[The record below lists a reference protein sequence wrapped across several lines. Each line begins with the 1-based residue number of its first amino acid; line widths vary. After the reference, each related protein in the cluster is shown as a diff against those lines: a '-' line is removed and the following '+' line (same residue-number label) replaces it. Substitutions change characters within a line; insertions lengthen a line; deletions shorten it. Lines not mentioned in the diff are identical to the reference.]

1 MADAVIF
8 GGYSGVWF
16 ATKPAGAHVIANTFR
31 DMGMTAV
38 VVDHVFAISMYSP
51 YWMSEIIKK
60 FVDKDTKFICLSTTL
75 LGAPGVGVSS
85 MIECDDLFEPIMNEI
100 KTIAPHAVFVVGGP
114 FMAMEQETRL
124 PFDYK
129 VRGQGEV
136 CIRAIAAKVIS
147 GHEITLDADGYVSDK
162 IYDYGTFN
170 KDASLIFTTDDAI
183 LENETLPIEFAR
195 GCVFKC
201 AYCDYALTGKN
212 FGDFNKSEEVMYAT
226 LMSNY
231 EKFGTTN
238 YVASDDTLN
247 DSEEK
252 VDQLLKVSKRLPFQ
266 LQFGAYLRA
275 ELLEKHP
282 DMAAKLLDAG
292 LRGANIGIET
302 LNKKAGSTVGKGYG
316 MKAVDT
322 LLKARKTWNGAV
334 AVNINLI
341 LGLPYDTVE
350 DLRIQHDIF
359 LNNDLCD
366 FPFYSRLGI
375 PRRNKGTGASLF
387 SEGGWEKYYK
397 EMDPTGP
404 KYAQLLE
411 HYKGN
416 AFELYWLNR
425 SIVWERKDDGFDYL
439 DALLLM
445 NELNEAWE
453 ENRDR
458 LINHLG
464 AFSAVQLLSDFS
476 MEELREYPVDNWLNG
491 VPDGTEGAIPH
502 SIKRVVEY
510 RKLLMS
516 DKISV
521 PSTTTPLYL
530 DPVPPTYMPF
540 QSKIKIHV
548 AKD

>member
-1 MADAVIF
+1 
-8 GGYSGVWF
+8 
-16 ATKPAGAHVIANTFR
+16 
-31 DMGMTAV
+31 MGMTAV
-38 VVDHVFAISMYSP
+38 VVDHVFAISTYSS

-60 FVDKDTKFICLSTTL
+60 FIDKDTKFICLSTTL
-75 LGAPGVGVSS
+75 LGPVTAGISS
-85 MIECDDLFEPIMNEI
+85 MSECDNLFEPIMNEI
-100 KTIAPHAVFVVGGP
+100 KAIAPQAVFVVGGP

-129 VRGQGEV
+129 VKGQGEV

-147 GHEITLDADGYVSDK
+147 GHELILDDDGYVSDK

-170 KDASLIFTTDDAI
+170 EDASLIFTKDDAI
-183 LENETLPIEFAR
+183 LKNETLPIEFAR

-266 LQFGAYLRA
+266 LQFGAYLRS

-322 LLKARKTWNGAV
+322 MLKARKVWNGAV
-334 AVNINLI
+334 SVNVNLI
-341 LGLPYDTVE
+341 LGLPYDTLE
-350 DLRIQHDIF
+350 DLKIQNDIF

-375 PRRNKGTGASLF
+375 PKKNKGTGASLF
-387 SEGGWEKYYK
+387 SEGSWGKYYK
-397 EMDPTGP
+397 EMDPTGS

-411 HYKGN
+411 HYKDN
-416 AFELYWLNR
+416 AFELYWIDR
-425 SIVWERKDDGFDYL
+425 SIVWERKEDGFDYL
-439 DALLLM
+439 DAILLM
-445 NELNEAWE
+445 DKFNNDWYKTH
-453 ENRDR
+453 DR
-458 LINHLG
+458 FINFIG

-476 MEELREYPVDNWLNG
+476 MDELRAYPFKKWIQPGVTGVYGSVDY
-491 VPDGTEGAIPH
+491 AI
-502 SIKRVVEY
+502 KKVVEY